1 MLFPRAM
8 TRLQDDTE
16 SRRRLAASAL
26 VALLGAAMVTS
37 TLLQGALGVLS
48 RWIIDE
54 FGITRSQF
62 GLAFAAYSLV
72 GGLSSL
78 HIGSLADRNVR
89 GVMMGL
95 FALAGIAA
103 VGAALAPTYLL
114 LLVAVLVG
122 GLALGAGN
130 PVTNRIVAQRISER
144 RRGLVIGI
152 KQAGPPLGIFLA
164 GVILPSIAVATS
176 WRVALA
182 TAVLLPIAGIVA
194 TFLLVPGKSGD
205 EPTPAK
211 VSDLGDRVRFVV
223 RWLTVI
229 GFAVA
234 LTNAAAIA
242 FLPLFAQ
249 EDLGLTPTVAGIV
262 AAVVGLAGV
271 VGRVMWGALGGRFDK
286 PSSALL
292 IIATFSALSFGAIG
306 LSSELGVIWLWVGS
320 IGSGASVLA
329 WHAVA
334 WLVIVNRV
342 HVAAVGRASGV
353 MHMGS
358 TLGFATGAPLAG
370 LLLDWTDSYTLMWG
384 LLAAAMVL
392 VTGMTARFRLIGA
405 RR

>member
-1 MLFPRAM
+1 MTELRQDPRA
-8 TRLQDDTE
+8 
-16 SRRRLAASAL
+16 RRRWIGSLL
-26 VALLGAAMVTS
+26 VALLGVAMVTS

-48 RWIIDE
+48 RFILDE

-95 FALAGIAA
+95 FGLAGLAA
-103 VGAALAPTYLL
+103 VGAALAPTYPI
-114 LLVAVLVG
+114 LLVAVLLG

-130 PVTNRIVAQRISER
+130 PVTNRIVAQRISIR

-164 GVILPSIAVATS
+164 GVVLPSIAVAAN
-176 WRVALA
+176 WRIALS
-182 TAVLLPIAGIVA
+182 TAVLLPIVGIVG
-194 TFLLVPGKSGD
+194 TYLLVPVESGD
-205 EPTPAK
+205 EPDPAK
-211 VSDLGDRVRFVV
+211 VSDLGDTVRFVV

-229 GFAVA
+229 GFLVA

-242 FLPLFAQ
+242 FLPLFVQ
-249 EDLGLTPTVAGIV
+249 EDLGLTATFAGIV
-262 AAVVGLAGV
+262 AAVMGLAGV
-271 VGRVMWGALGGRFDK
+271 VGRILWGALGGRF
-286 PSSALL
+286 SRASTALL
-292 IIATFSALSFGAIG
+292 IIAAFSALSFGAIA
-306 LSSELGVIWLWVGS
+306 LSSGLGVAWLWIGA

-334 WLVIVNRV
+334 WLVIVDRV
-342 HVAAVGRASGV
+342 ELAAVGRASGV

-358 TLGFATGAPLAG
+358 TLGFAAGAPLAG
-370 LLLDWTDSYTLMWG
+370 LLLDRSGSYTLMWS

-392 VTGMTARFRLIGA
+392 VTGMTAQFRFNAA